1 MTRYIGI
8 IDGKAGAYGIVFP
21 DLPGCTSMGSTIDEA
36 FHGGVDAIRLWAQ
49 DALGDG
55 EILPQPRDMD
65 ALQHDGDVRDALA
78 GGASFVSVPL
88 LMDSGRPTRANLSID
103 AGLLEAIDEAAKERG
118 LTRSAFIAS
127 AARDKIAK
135 GA

>member
-8 IDGKAGAYGIVFP
+8 IDGKAGAYGIFFP
-21 DLPGCTSMGSTIDEA
+21 DLPGCTSMGATIDEA
-36 FHGGVDAIRLWAQ
+36 FQGGVEAIRLWVQ

-55 EILPQPRDMD
+55 EALPPPRDMD
-65 ALQHDGDVRDALA
+65 ALQRDADVRRALA
-78 GGASFVSVPL
+78 SGASFASVPL

-103 AGLLEAIDEAAKERG
+103 TGLLEAIDDAAKERG
-118 LTRSAFIAS
+118 LTRSGFIAS

>member
-8 IDGKAGAYGIVFP
+8 IDGKIAAYGIVFP
-21 DLPGCTSMGSTIDEA
+21 DLPGCTSMGATIDAAFQGGIEA
-36 FHGGVDAIRLWAQ
+36 MRLWVL

-55 EILPQPRDMD
+55 EALPPPRDMD
-65 ALQHDGDVRDALA
+65 ALQQDADVRDALA
-78 GGASFVSVPL
+78 HGASFVSVPL
-88 LMDSGRPTRANLSID
+88 LLDSGRPTRANLSID

-118 LTRSAFIAS
+118 LTRSGFIAS
-127 AARDKIAK
+127 AARDKIVR

>member
-21 DLPGCTSMGSTIDEA
+21 DLPGCTSMGATIDEA
-36 FHGGVDAIRLWAQ
+36 FKGGVEAIRLWVQ

-55 EILPQPRDMD
+55 EALPPPRDMD
-65 ALQHDGDVRDALA
+65 ALQRDADVRGALA
-78 GGASFVSVPL
+78 NGASFASVPL

-103 AGLLEAIDEAAKERG
+103 TGLLEAIDDAAKERG
-118 LTRSAFIAS
+118 LTRSGFIAS